1 MSGMRRVR
9 RRAFSFSPFPKK
21 GKGVRRAIQ
30 KKQAKRQPPAGTP
43 PKTLR
48 KGSPPENP
56 QFAKNNAGKALEE
69 PLSKG
74 STQNLKSAQNAEKA
88 LNKAILSAPPPKSPP
103 PGRQKAGKS
112 PEKFPVFLCIDIYF
126 YFLLCYND

>member
-30 KKQAKRQPPAGTP
+30 KEQAKRQPPAGT
-43 PKTLR
+43 
-48 KGSPPENP
+48 PPENP